1 MQEQKKQLGS
11 RKKMSVIFIIIWLA
25 AFSLVNYPIGAWA
38 GQKIYPFILG
48 MPFSL
53 FYFWA
58 AYSLLIVIGILMA
71 WKLWRV

>member
-1 MQEQKKQLGS
+1 MQEQKKEPVS

-25 AFSLVNYPIGAWA
+25 AFLLVNYPIGAWA
-38 GQKIYPFILG
+38 GQRIYPFILG

-58 AYSLLIVIGILMA
+58 SYSLLIVISILMA
-71 WKLWRV
+71 WKLWRD